1 MRFVQ
6 VLLALLLLTLVP
18 SRASAEQ
25 RQFGNIIYTPLSGW
39 YAGGDEGGKLNL
51 LSDLP
56 NDLCEFCYI
65 YLTNSRLGRGN
76 LKTFLKREHLRFVD
90 EDDQGSVT
98 VMGEPSV
105 ITIAGHDAVM
115 QGQKVG
121 TDVQILVAVALDDR
135 FELLGF
141 QGGAYDEADLQT
153 TMSVFQ
159 DQVAPFFEQL
169 TFVSAG
175 AAPLLPK
182 PQPGEM
188 EGVWWG
194 WSTYSTF
201 GLDMVVRQEMDF
213 RTLVFWPDGYFYDG
227 TPPEGL
233 LPIKPDTLQARA
245 DPQYGVYEQSGGALT
260 LTFASGETET
270 LNAEGAGWVDG
281 SKTLTEVEPLADG
294 EKLDGSISS
303 FFFTGFTPG
312 SGLEGG
318 ISSASSTEFFED
330 GTYKGESFGG
340 AFANFTDGGG
350 YTTGSENATGGTYVV
365 QNGLVIST
373 PSDGGPPTA
382 ALGLRLDDENVLIGD
397 QFLESGE

>member
-1 MRFVQ
+1 MPSFN
-6 VLLALLLLTLVP
+6 LLPAALLVSLAPTLTL
-18 SRASAEQ
+18 AEQ
-25 RQFGNIIYTPLSGW
+25 RQFGNIIYTPLPGW
-39 YAGGDEGGKLNL
+39 YEGSDEDAKLNL

-56 NDLCEFCYI
+56 DDLCKFCYI

-76 LKTFLKREHLRFVD
+76 LKTFLKREYLRFVD
-90 EDDQGSVT
+90 EDDQDDVT
-98 VMGEPSV
+98 VMGEPSA
-105 ITIAGHDAVM
+105 IKIAGHDALM
-115 QGQKVG
+115 QGQMVG
-121 TDVQILVAVALDDR
+121 TDVQILIAIALDDR

-153 TMSVFQ
+153 SMSVFQ

-182 PQPGEM
+182 PQPGNLQ
-188 EGVWWG
+188 GVWWG

-201 GLDMVVRQEMDF
+201 GVDMMVRQEMDY
-213 RTLVFWPDGYFYDG
+213 RTIVFWPDGYFYDG
-227 TPPEGL
+227 MPPEGL
-233 LPIKPDTLQARA
+233 LPIKPYALQAKA
-245 DPQYGVYEQSGGALT
+245 DPQYGVYEQSGSTLT
-260 LTFASGETET
+260 LTFATGETET
-270 LNAEGAGWVDG
+270 LNAEGDGWADG
-281 SKTLTEVEPLADG
+281 SKTLSEVEPLADG
-294 EKLDGSISS
+294 EKLDGLISS

-318 ISSASSTEFFED
+318 ISSSSSTEFLAD

-340 AFANFTDGGG
+340 AFANFDAGGF
-350 YTTGSENATGGTYVV
+350 TTSSENATGGTYVV

-397 QFLESGE
+397 QFLKSDE

>member
-6 VLLALLLLTLVP
+6 ILLALALLALAP
-18 SRASAEQ
+18 NPASAEQ
-25 RQFGNIIYTPLSGW
+25 RQFGNIIYSPLPGW
-39 YAGGDEGGKLNL
+39 YAGSDEVGQLNF

-56 NDLCEFCYI
+56 DDLCEFCYI

-90 EDDQGSVT
+90 EDDQDDVT
-98 VMGEPSV
+98 VMGEPGV
-105 ITIAGHDAVM
+105 ISIAGQDALM
-115 QGQKVG
+115 LGQKVG
-121 TDVQILVAVALDDR
+121 TDIQILVAVALDDR

-159 DQVAPFFEQL
+159 DQVAPFFERI

-182 PQPGEM
+182 PQQGDLH
-188 EGVWWG
+188 GVWWG

-201 GLDMVVRQEMDF
+201 GLDMMVRQEMDY

-227 TPPEGL
+227 MPPEGL
-233 LPIKPDTLQARA
+233 LPIKPDALQAKA
-245 DPQYGVYEQSGGALT
+245 DPQYGVYEKSGNTLT
-260 LTFASGETET
+260 LTFSTGETET
-270 LNAEGAGWVDG
+270 LNAEGDGWADG
-281 SKTLTEVEPLADG
+281 SKTLTQVEPLADG
-294 EKLDGSISS
+294 EKLDGLISS

-318 ISSASSTEFFED
+318 LSSASSTEFFAD

-340 AFANFTDGGG
+340 AFANFDAGGF
-350 YTTGSENATGGTYVV
+350 TTSSEGSTGGTYVV

-373 PSDGGPPTA
+373 PSNGGPPTA
-382 ALGLRLDDENVLIGD
+382 ALALRVDDETILIGD
-397 QFLESGE
+397 QFLKNDE